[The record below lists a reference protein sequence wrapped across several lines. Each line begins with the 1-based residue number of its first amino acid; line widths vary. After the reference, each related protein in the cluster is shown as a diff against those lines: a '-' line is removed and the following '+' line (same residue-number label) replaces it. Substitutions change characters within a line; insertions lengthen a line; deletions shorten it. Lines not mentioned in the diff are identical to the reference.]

1 MSKIYVVDDDR
12 DIVESITMVL
22 ESEGHEVASQF
33 DDVDVGKRT
42 AKFGAD
48 LVLLDVMFPEDESAG
63 FKMARTLRH
72 NQATKDI
79 PILMLSAINAKGY
92 YAGTFSNRD
101 RDDSY
106 LPVNEFVEKPIQP
119 ADLIKKVNALLKGK
133 KK

>member
-1 MSKIYVVDDDR
+1 MSRIYVVDDDR

-22 ESEGHEVASQF
+22 ESEGHKVAAQF
-33 DDVDVGKRT
+33 DDVDVCKR
-42 AKFGAD
+42 AEKFNAD

-63 FKMARTLRH
+63 FKMARALRH
-72 NQATKDI
+72 NQATRDL
-79 PILMLSAINAKGY
+79 PILMLSAINEKGY

-119 ADLIKKVNALLKGK
+119 ADLIKKVNALLKK
-133 KK
+133 P

>member
-1 MSKIYVVDDDR
+1 MSKIYVIDDDR

-22 ESEGHEVASQF
+22 ESEGHVVAGQN
-33 DDVDVGKRT
+33 DDEDVAKRVS
-42 AKFGAD
+42 KFGAD

-63 FKMARTLRH
+63 FRMARELRH
-72 NQATKDI
+72 SGATKEI

-101 RDDSY
+101 RDDTY
-106 LPVNEFVEKPIQP
+106 LPVDEFVEKPIQP
-119 ADLIKKVNALLKGK
+119 AALLKKVNALLKK